1 MPAST
6 TIQRQQRVIQKDSTR
21 AAGLFVEQLRESAVG
36 QSGTF
41 DSAAAGDFM
50 GEALN
55 GRTSAKI
62 PEKLQLLLEELP
74 SEKSGTIMKAVL
86 DGVNNYEAE
95 HGIAAPADL
104 IEQAFHM
111 AYATTDNARAKY
123 SLDSASNTHGD
134 QLSLQPNRAQIA
146 ILAAFAEAI
155 PFAHYL
161 PADIGSNE
169 AKLAILTHQAG
180 SQYGMYAA
188 GGSMDG
194 VSAGDPFI
202 TSKRVDKVTV
212 ASSAIPTGQLSSV
225 QATRDTCA
233 AVAGGVAA
241 VKLLRGRS
249 QVYIKGK
256 VVAREVTSN
265 QNGTGNS
272 TIAGS
277 VTIASTTYT
286 LSGTINTDTG
296 AHAIASSPMLPDGTD
311 IVVEGFIDYERQ
323 PEITPN
329 MVTVADTYSLFATPF
344 RVLTQ
349 ATPDALSQMSN
360 ELKIDPYSESIMA
373 IQRQFA
379 IERHYEV
386 LHKALRLGANNTG
399 TFDMAWSTQGAQ
411 KTRAQVIQDM
421 QTVLGAVSQKMAE
434 DTLGFGISCLY
445 VGKYM
450 AAQLQSLPRD
460 IWQSSGLQNRPG
472 IFRLGRLF
480 GIYDVYYTP
489 KIVTDSNSASQI
501 LAIGRADDVARNPFV
516 LGDAV
521 APSVTPLAVGTDLK
535 RGAGFYARNFT
546 EVNPHAPS
554 ASGCALI
561 SVTNMG
567 A

>member
-1 MPAST
+1 MTAT
-6 TIQRQQRVIQKDSTR
+6 ANIQRQQQRVAKESTKE
-21 AAGLFVEQLRESAVG
+21 AGLFVEQLRESVVNTT
-36 QSGTF
+36 GTF
-41 DSAAAGDFM
+41 DSAAAGDFL
-50 GEALN
+50 GEAL
-55 GRTSAKI
+55 SSSSIKV
-62 PEKLQLLLEELP
+62 PETLQALLEELP
-74 SEKSGTIMKAVL
+74 ADKSGTIMKAVL
-86 DGVNNYEAE
+86 DGVNNYESE

-111 AYATTDNARAKY
+111 AYATTDNAKSKY
-123 SLDSASNTHGD
+123 SLDSASNAHGD
-134 QLSLQPNRAQIA
+134 QLSLQPNRAQVA
-146 ILAAFAEAI
+146 ILTAFAEAI

-169 AKLAILTHQAG
+169 AKLAILSHQAG
-180 SQYGMYAA
+180 VAYGMYAA

-202 TSKRVDKVTV
+202 TAKRIDKVTV
-212 ASSAIPTGQLSSV
+212 AAAAIPTGQLSSV

-233 AVAGGVAA
+233 AVAGSVVA
-241 VKLLRGRS
+241 VNLLRGRS
-249 QVYIKGK
+249 QVYIGGK

-265 QNGTGNS
+265 QSGTGNS

-296 AHAIASSPMLPDGTD
+296 AHALASSPMLPNGTD
-311 IVVEGFIDYERQ
+311 IFIEGFIDYERQ
-323 PEITPN
+323 PGITPN
-329 MVTVADTYSLFATPF
+329 MMTVADTFSLFATPW
-344 RVLTQ
+344 RVITQ
-349 ATPDALSQMSN
+349 STPDALSQMAN
-360 ELKIDPYSESIMA
+360 ELKIDPYSESVMA

-399 TFDMAWSTQGAQ
+399 AFDMAWATQGTQ

-434 DTLGFGISCLY
+434 DTLGYGVSHLY

-450 AAQLQSLPRD
+450 MSQLQSLPRD

-472 IFRLGRLF
+472 IFRIGRLF
-480 GIYDVYYTP
+480 GLYDVYYSP
-489 KIVTDSNSASQI
+489 KIIADSNSASQI

-516 LGDAV
+516 LGDAL
-521 APSVTPLAVGTDLK
+521 APTVTPLAVGTDLK

-546 EVNPHAPS
+546 EVNPHSPS

-561 SVTNMG
+561 SVTNIG